1 MCKRTRVRSFHTV
14 VLAALSLG
22 ALVLPHRAPPRATSA
37 DDALC
42 QAPPAH
48 KSPPRPAPMGTGSP
62 LESCA
67 LSSELC
73 LPFLERT
80 TIATPKPLHKNPK
93 NLASRARLTP
103 YSPAVS
109 EKTLCVPQQTW
120 TIGLRKPDIAVD
132 LSRLEPWVRY
142 FTESETGRAMT
153 AKWIKRSGRHH
164 HAVVGALVANG
175 LPRDLEA
182 LVFVESGYSE
192 TAKSHAGA
200 VGLFQFMDK
209 TGRDYDLTITSE
221 YDQRKSIEAAS
232 DAGAR
237 HLSDLYTKF
246 GNWELVLAAYN
257 LGAKTVL
264 KRMTETGAMDFWSL
278 AAIEGALPKETVQY
292 VPQILTLMLILRN
305 PDRFGFDHVEK
316 EAPVMFTD
324 LSVPPGTAFAT
335 LARAAGTSVRKIREL
350 NPEIAGPHVPLR
362 LGWLAVHLPAK
373 GWARARTML
382 PYLLDTGSTGPEF
395 QVGDDFDWG
404 RDTLPALEGKRPSES
419 LALIPKP
426 KPVYRRPTSLFAL
439 PPPAPKQ
446 KSPQH

>member
-1 MCKRTRVRSFHTV
+1 MRPSHAVA
-14 VLAALSLG
+14 LAALTLG
-22 ALVLPHRAPPRATSA
+22 AFAAPHRAAPRPTGG
-37 DDALC
+37 DQALC
-42 QAPPAH
+42 QADPPKGHAV
-48 KSPPRPAPMGTGSP
+48 PRPASASP

-73 LPFLERT
+73 VPFLERA
-80 TIATPKPLHKNPK
+80 TITTPKLLKKNPK
-93 NLASRARLTP
+93 TLASRERLLP
-103 YSPAVS
+103 FSPDTTGH
-109 EKTLCVPQQTW
+109 KTLCAPQQTW

-132 LSRLEPWVRY
+132 LTRIEPWVRY
-142 FTESETGRAMT
+142 FTESETGRVMA
-153 AKWIKRSGRHH
+153 AKWIKRSGRYH

-192 TAKSHAGA
+192 TAKSKAGA

-221 YDQRKSIEAAS
+221 YDQRKSVEAAS

-237 HLSDLYTKF
+237 HLSDLYTRF

-257 LGAKTVL
+257 LGAKAVL
-264 KRMTETGAMDFWSL
+264 KRMSETGAMDFWSL
-278 AAIEGALPKETVQY
+278 AAIEGALPKETVEY

-316 EAPVMFTD
+316 DPPVMITD

-335 LARAAGTSVRKIREL
+335 LARAAGTSIRKIREL
-350 NPEIAGPHVPLR
+350 NPEIATAPYVPLR
-362 LGWLAVHLPAK
+362 LGWVAVHLPAK
-373 GWARARTML
+373 GWARARAML
-382 PYLLDTGSTGPEF
+382 PYLLETGTSGPEF
-395 QVGDDFDWG
+395 QVNDDFDWG
-404 RDTLPALEGKRPSES
+404 RDTLPALEGKRPAES
-419 LALIPKP
+419 LALIPKQ

-446 KSPQH
+446 KSPQP